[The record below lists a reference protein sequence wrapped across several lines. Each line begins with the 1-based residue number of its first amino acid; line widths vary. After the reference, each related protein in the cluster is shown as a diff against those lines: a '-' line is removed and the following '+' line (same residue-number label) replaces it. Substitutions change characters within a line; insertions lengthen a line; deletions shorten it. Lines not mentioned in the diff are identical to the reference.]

1 MEFPCFMYHAEHGAR
16 LFADSLEY
24 EQAGE
29 GWVDTPAALE
39 APTEPVPKKRAAR
52 KTAE

>member
-24 EQAGE
+24 EEAGE
-29 GWVDTPAALE
+29 GWVDSPAKLDE
-39 APTEPVPKKRAAR
+39 PAPAPKKRAKKA
-52 KTAE
+52 AE